1 MEGGWHG
8 NWDTLEV
15 IIQPCRVEMQRYPRS
30 GEHHTARGNGI
41 VVITLYAVLFPWK
54 PPERPSRLDLDGPSS
69 TSAPPRGLGLG
80 QIVVPSTQPTPYPT
94 CPFLRFSASFC
105 ASSCSLFAVLFSPS
119 IYGHL
124 SLSVSLSFA
133 LSFLFFSFFLSF
145 LPFLIYF
152 FIFFFYDM
160 S

>member
-94 CPFLRFSASFC
+94 CPFLRFSASPL
-105 ASSCSLFAVLFSPS
+105 ASVHRPTLCLPFFSLLLYTDISLCRFLCLLPCPSFFSACLLP
-119 IYGHL
+119 
-124 SLSVSLSFA
+124 
-133 LSFLFFSFFLSF
+133 SFLFF
-145 LPFLIYF
+145 IYF
-152 FIFFFYDM
+152 FIFFL
-160 S
+160 